1 MFLELFRINISYFE
15 REDSSEYLK
24 HKLLRLGPES
34 KHILLKVKVA
44 KYNFKSCNFNFLK
57 CKDSF
62 QDCNPSEVGY
72 FISLHKY
79 SRHKNNAK
87 IKKRRK
93 NIL

>member
-1 MFLELFRINISYFE
+1 MFHELFRINISYFK
-15 REDSSEYLK
+15 REDLSEYRQ
-24 HKLLRLGPES
+24 HKVFRLGPKN

-44 KYNFKSCNFNFLK
+44 KYNFKSCNFCFLK
-57 CKDSF
+57 CKDSQ
-62 QDCNPSEVGY
+62 QDCNPSKVGY

-87 IKKRRK
+87 IKRRRK